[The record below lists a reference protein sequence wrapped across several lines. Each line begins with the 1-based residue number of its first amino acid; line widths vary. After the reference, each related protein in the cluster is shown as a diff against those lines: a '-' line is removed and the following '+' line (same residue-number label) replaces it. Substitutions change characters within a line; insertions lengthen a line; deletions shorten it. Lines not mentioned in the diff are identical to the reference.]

1 MKAVVLTAGI
11 ARRMQPLSDHL
22 HKTLL
27 PIGESTILGRIIDGL
42 LALDVT
48 DITLVTGHRADDL
61 KTFMAERYPKLAVKT
76 VHNARYAETNNI
88 VSLSLALDAMT
99 LDDDLLLIESD
110 LLFDA
115 SVLRSLLLPGGEN
128 LALVDRYRPGLDGTV
143 VSASGGYI
151 DGVFPPHLQGEGF
164 TYDDKF
170 KTLNIYRFNKDFV
183 RARFQPLLSCYANL
197 IDQNCYYELVLGM
210 LVNMQRERI
219 RAVVVDAPWAEV
231 DDPNDFASAR
241 FTFEPQQRAQLL
253 ERTAGGHWS
262 VDLLDFHFIRNMHF
276 PTDAMIAALRQALP
290 GLVRSYGSSQGV
302 LDEKLSFHLKCE
314 PKRVLALHGASQIYP
329 WLPELLG
336 PGPVLAPWPTFG
348 EYKRVFPQHARYDDL
363 PGIDLQKLEAQV
375 EHARTIVIV
384 NPNNPTGTTLGTR
397 WIHTLAKR
405 HADKRFVVDESF
417 IDFSAEESLVPLL
430 EREPL
435 PNVLV
440 LKSLSK
446 TLGAPGL
453 RLGYAYSCD
462 LELIAKIRAHI
473 PIWNLS
479 APAEFFLELL
489 LKFRPELA
497 RSLTQTASDR
507 EDLAARLRELPQVE
521 RVFPSGA
528 DFLLVK
534 LRGSDPAIGAWLVQQ
549 LLARFRIYI
558 KDVSERFAERG
569 VWLRFAVRLP
579 QEHQRLIEGLKAV
592 LA

>member
-1 MKAVVLTAGI
+1 M
-11 ARRMQPLSDHL
+11 
-22 HKTLL
+22 
-27 PIGESTILGRIIDGL
+27 
-42 LALDVT
+42 
-48 DITLVTGHRADDL
+48 
-61 KTFMAERYPKLAVKT
+61 
-76 VHNARYAETNNI
+76 
-88 VSLSLALDAMT
+88 
-99 LDDDLLLIESD
+99 
-110 LLFDA
+110 
-115 SVLRSLLLPGGEN
+115 
-128 LALVDRYRPGLDGTV
+128 
-143 VSASGGYI
+143 
-151 DGVFPPHLQGEGF
+151 
-164 TYDDKF
+164 
-170 KTLNIYRFNKDFV
+170 
-183 RARFQPLLSCYANL
+183 
-197 IDQNCYYELVLGM
+197 
-210 LVNMQRERI
+210 
-219 RAVVVDAPWAEV
+219 
-231 DDPNDFASAR
+231 
-241 FTFEPQQRAQLL
+241 
-253 ERTAGGHWS
+253 
-262 VDLLDFHFIRNMHF
+262 
-276 PTDAMIAALRQALP
+276 
-290 GLVRSYGSSQGV
+290 
-302 LDEKLSFHLKCE
+302 
-314 PKRVLALHGASQIYP
+314 
-329 WLPELLG
+329 
-336 PGPVLAPWPTFG
+336 
-348 EYKRVFPQHARYDDL
+348 
-363 PGIDLQKLEAQV
+363 
-375 EHARTIVIV
+375 IV

-417 IDFSAEESLVPLL
+417 IDFSSEESLVPLL

-462 LELIAKIRAHI
+462 LELISRIRAHI

-534 LRGSDPAIGAWLVQQ
+534 LRGTDPAIGAWLVQQ